1 MYLTPP
7 KKTIYLAGPI
17 SGLTYTEARCG
28 WRETFV
34 TELTRSGLDHIFC
47 HSPMRGKEFLMQV
60 DGPLGSSERDYPK
73 DAMATAAGI
82 TTRDYNDVKTCD
94 AMVAC
99 FLESSGISAGTFMEF
114 GFAWALQ
121 KPIIVIG
128 PENDVNVRHVMA
140 ERVAGYRVDTI
151 EEGVFLVGHL
161 LTPGL

>member
-1 MYLTPP
+1 MTPP

-17 SGLTYTEARCG
+17 SGLTYGKARHG
-28 WRETFV
+28 WREFLAE
-34 TELTRSGLDHIFC
+34 ELQRAGLDHIFC
-47 HSPMRGKEFLMQV
+47 NSPMRGKDFLMQV
-60 DGPLGSSERDYPK
+60 DGLLGSSALDYPTN
-73 DAMATAAGI
+73 AMATAAGI
-82 TTRDYNDVKTCD
+82 TTRDYNDVKTCN

-99 FLESSGISAGTFMEF
+99 FLESSGLSAGTFMEF

-128 PENDVNVRHVMA
+128 PPDDPNVRHVMA

-161 LTPGL
+161 LTPGI